1 MSKAT
6 NEQKQAMKNID
17 IDKIEDMQ
25 NDMLDMKFDA
35 QYMN

>member
-1 MSKAT
+1 MSHAA
-6 NEQKQAMKNID
+6 NEQKKAMKSID
-17 IDKIEDMQ
+17 IDKIDDLQ